1 LGLDAEFINEFN
13 GPASY
18 YSNGEIDM
26 LHDDSAMKD
35 IARMN
40 FEERLLVLRRDAK
53 SPEQIKTADRI
64 IEAMLQEL
72 QIVRAVRN
80 DAALRY
86 GVKLPPLADLPAAA
100 DTQPPPKKEYTGFDG
115 TLAGLLDRYL
125 SDPES
130 PFVKLRFHTRKYYTI
145 CCKRLQ
151 KEYGTVAVD
160 QIGMTTF
167 EDWHRRWT
175 TENGSSMAKALI
187 TILRLVFSFG
197 ATRLQDSHCIRIS
210 LTLSKMKFKTTKSR
224 SVKLN
229 RDQAVL
235 ICAEAHRQRFPSIA
249 LAQALLFETSLT
261 QIEIIGEWVPLSEKG
276 GDPDVTYGDQKW
288 RRGLRW
294 EEIDADWVVRHP
306 TITAEGEIV
315 EDLKNYPIVKA
326 ELDRITRRSSGPVII
341 NEHAGIPWTQNA
353 FAKQW
358 RKIATAVGVPRDVRN
373 ADTRARTHAPTKSA
387 QKGKRA
393 TEDLPSTARH

>member
-1 LGLDAEFINEFN
+1 
-13 GPASY
+13 
-18 YSNGEIDM
+18 M
-26 LHDDSAMKD
+26 LSELTMKE

-40 FEERLLVLRRDAK
+40 FDERLLVLRRDANK
-53 SPEQIKTADRI
+53 PEQIKTADRI
-64 IEAMLQEL
+64 LEAMLQEM

-86 GVKLPPLADLPAAA
+86 GVKLPPLADLSPAP
-100 DTQPPPKKEYTGFDG
+100 DTQPPAKNERTGFDG

-125 SDPES
+125 TDPKS
-130 PFVKLRFHTRKYYTI
+130 PFVNLRFHTRKYYTI

-151 KEYGTVAVD
+151 KEHGTEVVD

-175 TENGSSMAKALI
+175 VANGSSMAKALI

-197 ATRLQDSHCIRIS
+197 ATRLQDLHCIRIS

-224 SVKLN
+224 AVKLN
-229 RDQAVL
+229 RDQALL
-235 ICAEAHRQRFPSIA
+235 ICAEAHRQQFHSIA
-249 LAQALLFETSLT
+249 LAQILLFETQLS

-276 GDPDVTYGDQKW
+276 GDPNVTYGDQKW

-315 EDLKNYPIVKA
+315 EDLKNYPMVKA
-326 ELDRITRRSSGPVII
+326 ELDRIARRPSGPVII
-341 NEHAGIPWTQNA
+341 NEHAGIPWT
-353 FAKQW
+353 
-358 RKIATAVGVPRDVRN
+358 
-373 ADTRARTHAPTKSA
+373 
-387 QKGKRA
+387 
-393 TEDLPSTARH
+393 